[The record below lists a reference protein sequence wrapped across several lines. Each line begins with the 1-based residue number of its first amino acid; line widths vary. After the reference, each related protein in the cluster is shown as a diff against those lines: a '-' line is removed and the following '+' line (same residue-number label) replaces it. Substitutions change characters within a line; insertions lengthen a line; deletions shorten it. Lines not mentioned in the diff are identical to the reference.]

1 MFRSGAARLGER
13 NGNNNI
19 SIDGENDIV
28 AVLRRINS
36 GPSLNDL
43 VGKMLV
49 SIETPTQ
56 KGRARRITSP
66 YAPT

>member
-28 AVLRRINS
+28 AVLRRINRDRHGTIS
-36 GPSLNDL
+36 SARCSFPS
-43 VGKMLV
+43 
-49 SIETPTQ
+49 
-56 KGRARRITSP
+56 RRQRRKD
-66 YAPT
+66 ALAE